1 MAPGAALASPGIT
14 WLHFPIGCLSTSP
27 SKRRLLSPT
36 NLGDCTFQQ
45 IVKAVQ
51 NHFAPKPTELTCRVT
66 FYTRNQLAGET
77 AAEFLAEL
85 RQLAADCNF
94 GAHLEDALRD
104 HFVVDNICYD
114 LCQKMD
120 RGNATLLILLDF
132 SVDFSTINHE
142 FDDLPR
148 TVEVDEN
155 MTAGVVASFTVNCTT
170 PSSNGLTVT
179 LETISPTTTFFNSP
193 NALGNGTFQVTLR
206 PGTDL
211 NAREV
216 NQYTLTFKAACPG
229 EDSVTSQLYIQVKEV
244 DRLECDNT
252 FINTAARP
260 LLVPENVAPETVIYT
275 VTLKRRGRGSLTF
288 AFENGSVPFTLN
300 AIGEV
305 LAPATGLTRTQA
317 GKLFQ
322 MNIVVSDGDGRSCRS
337 LLMVQVQP
345 VYHNTVN
352 FTESSKAVS
361 VFENTGPLQTITQ
374 VHAHGEGHVLY
385 EIIFPSTVYFT
396 IGSETGEIK
405 NTYNIDLD
413 RNPELAQTLLVVRA
427 YDMLH
432 PSDSATITVNIT
444 VQPRNLQGPVCQ
456 PAIYVAE
463 IPEDSP
469 TGMSLTALSC
479 VDKERNRTLQYQME
493 TSQIPPGSFRME
505 RNVLQVNTTLDCDS
519 VAMASLGFQY
529 RATILVTDSGS
540 PQQTTRIPVLVTV
553 SRVNEYQPECPQRFS
568 FSIPEDAAFGDFV
581 ANVNGTD
588 RDYPFNNIEYSIL
601 GAQNV
606 FYIGRR
612 SGNLYVLGP
621 LDYEEQKSYPLTIN
635 LKDLD
640 NDVNPQAQHI
650 KQCNITIN
658 VQNVNDQAPVCTPE
672 IETRTIYSTLAS
684 TTNIMTLQ
692 CHDDEEGSQLSYA
705 IVGGNINGRFYMN
718 DNRLFH
724 NTFSYNRDGIFD
736 PLNFELLVEVT
747 DSRSTPRLS
756 TTATIIVHVIPWT
769 TTVPTT
775 AAVTTMQH
783 HFDGSAQD
791 PVTGQYY
798 LYDSSSGAR
807 RWM

>member
-1 MAPGAALASPGIT
+1 
-14 WLHFPIGCLSTSP
+14 
-27 SKRRLLSPT
+27 
-36 NLGDCTFQQ
+36 
-45 IVKAVQ
+45 
-51 NHFAPKPTELTCRVT
+51 
-66 FYTRNQLAGET
+66 
-77 AAEFLAEL
+77 
-85 RQLAADCNF
+85 
-94 GAHLEDALRD
+94 
-104 HFVVDNICYD
+104 
-114 LCQKMD
+114 
-120 RGNATLLILLDF
+120 
-132 SVDFSTINHE
+132 
-142 FDDLPR
+142 
-148 TVEVDEN
+148 
-155 MTAGVVASFTVNCTT
+155 
-170 PSSNGLTVT
+170 
-179 LETISPTTTFFNSP
+179 
-193 NALGNGTFQVTLR
+193 
-206 PGTDL
+206 
-211 NAREV
+211 
-216 NQYTLTFKAACPG
+216 
-229 EDSVTSQLYIQVKEV
+229 
-244 DRLECDNT
+244 
-252 FINTAARP
+252 
-260 LLVPENVAPETVIYT
+260 
-275 VTLKRRGRGSLTF
+275 
-288 AFENGSVPFTLN
+288 
-300 AIGEV
+300 
-305 LAPATGLTRTQA
+305 
-317 GKLFQ
+317 
-322 MNIVVSDGDGRSCRS
+322 MNIVVSDDDGRSCRS

-396 IGSETGEIK
+396 IVSETGEIK
-405 NTYNIDLD
+405 NSYNIDLD

-427 YDMLH
+427 YNMLH

-444 VQPRNLQGPVCQ
+444 VQPRNLRGPMCQ

-479 VDKERNRTLQYQME
+479 VDKASNNRTLQYQME
-493 TSQIPPGSFRME
+493 NSQIPPGSFRME

-519 VAMASLGFQY
+519 IVMASLGFQY
-529 RATILVTDSGS
+529 QATILVTDSGS
-540 PQQTTRIPVLVTV
+540 PQQTTRIQVLVTV
-553 SRVNEYQPECPQRFS
+553 SRVNEYQPECPRRFS
-568 FSIPEDAAFGDFV
+568 FSIPENAAFGDFV

-601 GAQNV
+601 GTQNV

-640 NDVNPQAQHI
+640 NDVNPQAQRV

-658 VQNVNDQAPVCTPE
+658 VQNVNDRAPVCTPE

-684 TTNIMTLQ
+684 TANIMTLQ
-692 CHDDEEGSQLSYA
+692 CYDDEEGSQLTYT

-775 AAVTTMQH
+775 AAVTTTMASKKPIILYRTEEYWAPDPWFVVVLTLTGILLLSALGLLFWQFCCRKAPTDTSQPLLQNRDKMTERNYIVTEEPSKDKGKVSAEGESLQH
-783 HFDGSAQD
+783 NFDGSAQD

-798 LYDSSSGAR
+798 LFDSSSGAR